1 MQESKMNQKDR
12 LWRNASVIAI
22 MFVLLNPE
30 MIELA
35 LFLDA
40 VGLEIF
46 LMLLGIQISVIF
58 GLLFGKIE
66 VTMSNLKYFILN
78 LQPRVSW
85 ESIKE
90 APERLLL
97 AVPDQSTLLHILVFS
112 AVLDLLLKAKL

>member
-1 MQESKMNQKDR
+1 MQELKMNQKDR

>member
-1 MQESKMNQKDR
+1 MNQKDR